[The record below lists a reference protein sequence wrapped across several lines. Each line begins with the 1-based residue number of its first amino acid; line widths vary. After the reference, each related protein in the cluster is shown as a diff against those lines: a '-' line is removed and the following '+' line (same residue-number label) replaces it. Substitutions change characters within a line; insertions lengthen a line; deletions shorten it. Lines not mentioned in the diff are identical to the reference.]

1 MKIALYSPNF
11 LPLTGG
17 LENVVHDLAT
27 GFSEAGHTATVVT
40 ATPADAPDGFP
51 FRVLRR
57 AGFFGQ
63 VAAMR
68 CADVVLMFNVSLW
81 GVLPWLVSG
90 RPLVVSHHTPNSDD
104 RLGRLKAWVARRLA
118 ARNAT
123 CSVYLARQFD
133 GAVPLPNPY
142 DDAVFRSSQPW
153 VFRRRDFVFVGRL
166 VSDKGADLLLAAMAL
181 LQDQGHKPGLTIVGS
196 GPEEAVLRQQA
207 RELGLEEQ
215 VVFVGEKKGP
225 ALAAVLNE
233 HRFVAVPSRWAEP
246 FGLVMLEGLACGC
259 IAIGSDG
266 GGLPEALGGLGLTF
280 PNNNAPALAACLRQV
295 VENPLEYLPEPE
307 KLAAHLR
314 RHERAAA
321 AQAYLDF
328 LLFPHIP

>member
-27 GFSEAGHTATVVT
+27 GFSEAGHTVTVVT
-40 ATPADAPDGFP
+40 ATPADVPDNFP

-63 VAAMR
+63 LLAMR
-68 CADVVLMFNVSLW
+68 RADVVLMFNVSLR

-90 RPLVVSHHTPNSDD
+90 RPLVVSHHTPSSDD
-104 RLGRLKAWVARRLA
+104 RRGRLKAWVARRLA
-118 ARNAT
+118 ARNVA
-123 CSVYLARQFD
+123 CSAYLAGQFD

-142 DDAVFRSSQPW
+142 DDRVFRSSQPW
-153 VFRRRDFVFVGRL
+153 VFRQRDVVLVGRL
-166 VSDKGADLLLAAMAL
+166 VSDKGADLMLAALTL
-181 LQDQGHKPGLTIVGS
+181 LREHGHRPRLTIVGS
-196 GPEEAVLRQQA
+196 GPEEAALRQQT

-215 VVFVGEKKGP
+215 VVFLGEKKGTE
-225 ALAAVLNE
+225 LAAVLNE
-233 HRFVAVPSRWAEP
+233 HRFIVVPSRWAEP
-246 FGLVMLEGLACGC
+246 FGLVALEGLACGC

-280 PNNNAPALAACLRQV
+280 PNNDAKVLAACLRQV
-295 VENPLEYLPEPE
+295 VENPLAYLPEPE
-307 KLAAHLR
+307 KLAEHLR
-314 RHERAAA
+314 RHERAAV
-321 AQAYLDF
+321 AQSYLSF
-328 LLFPHIP
+328 LSLNTKM